1 MIGGD
6 TLLVEKTQTRLFRL
20 DALEQTSHDRRE
32 VPLSRLILHSE
43 SRNQHLLMKR
53 TERLTEAGIEPSVG
67 SVEDSY
73 GNDLAENITG
83 LCKAKV
89 IHRLGPWRRFKAVE

>member
-1 MIGGD
+1 MQGFAYEIGGD
-6 TLLVEKTQTRLFRL
+6 TLAVEKTQIRLFRL
-20 DALEQTSHDRRE
+20 DALEQASHDRRE

-67 SVEDSY
+67 SVGDSY
-73 GNDLAENITG
+73 ADAPAETISG
-83 LCKAKV
+83 LCKAEM
-89 IHRLGPWRRFKAVE
+89 IH